1 MQICICDDDRA
12 MHNEIKKLLT
22 EYGAELTFK
31 ISDKYCGEELEDGM
45 ENCDIVF
52 LDIEMSGISGVEA
65 AERLREKY
73 PDIIIIFVSSYR
85 EYISEAFRL
94 EALHFIVKPI
104 KKEDFK
110 EVFIRALKKYN
121 ENHAF
126 VISTWL
132 NVRHKIPVKE
142 ITYIEG
148 YHRDVTIHT
157 ACGKEYKSSGKLSD
171 ILKTVETNGFI
182 QVHQGYIVNMAYIDC
197 VDGNEIVLT
206 GDIKIP
212 ISARKKSAAIKTFD
226 SYIRKWR
233 W

>member
-1 MQICICDDDRA
+1 MRICICDDDRA
-12 MHNEIKKLLT
+12 IHDEIRNLLSEAGRDLIFEIT
-22 EYGAELTFK
+22 
-31 ISDKYCGEELEDGM
+31 DKYCGEELETGM

-65 AERLREKY
+65 AEILREKY
-73 PDIIIIFVSSYR
+73 PEIIIIFVSSYR

-110 EVFIRALKKYN
+110 EVFCRAMRKYN
-121 ENHAF
+121 ENHACI
-126 VISTWL
+126 ISSWL
-132 NVRHKIPVKE
+132 NVRSKIPVKE
-142 ITYIEG
+142 ITYVEG
-148 YHRDVTIHT
+148 YHRGVTIHT
-157 ACGKEYKSSGKLSD
+157 VSDKEYNSVGKLTD
-171 ILKTVETNGFI
+171 ILKVLEPNGFI

-197 VDGNEIVLT
+197 VDGNELVLT

-212 ISARKKSAAIKTFD
+212 ISARKKSAAIKAFD